1 MHEHSIPEA
10 YEETPSKSVL
20 RKIGEKTLYV
30 AGHAAL
36 VATLAAG
43 AVWAMREADI
53 GPLSIFGDT
62 IDLGPHL
69 DLDRGDSVMG
79 VK

>member
-1 MHEHSIPEA
+1 MNEHHTSEA

-30 AGHAAL
+30 TSHAAL
-36 VATLAAG
+36 VAGLAAG

-53 GPLSIFGDT
+53 APLSLFGDA

-69 DLDRGDSVMG
+69 DLDKGDSVMD